1 MTVSGTILVTGF
13 VPFSEH
19 EKNISQQ
26 IIEQISLN
34 PDYDEIIE
42 TCVLSVDEQGS
53 RYTSLR
59 IRNEPEVRAVLH
71 LGLSANSEEIR
82 IERFARN
89 RIMMTT
95 PDNSGRHMEEGLIV
109 EGGAEIIETNF
120 PSYLIDHI
128 LTQSDRIRLS
138 DDAGGY
144 VCNETYYR
152 SLCAALENHTPKVL
166 FLHLPDEDAIPLI
179 QQTDFVISVCKAL
192 ETEVDL

>member
-26 IIEQISLN
+26 IIEQISIN
-34 PDYDEIIE
+34 SDYDEIIE
-42 TCVLSVDEQGS
+42 TCVLSVDEEGS
-53 RYTSLR
+53 RHTSLR
-59 IRNEPEVRAVLH
+59 IRNEPEIRAVLH
-71 LGLSANSEEIR
+71 LGLSAKSEEIR

-95 PDNSGRHMEEGLIV
+95 PDNSGRHVEDGLVI

-128 LTQSDRIRLS
+128 LTKSDRIRLS

-152 SLCAALENHTPKVL
+152 SLCAASENDSPKVL
-166 FLHLPDEDAIPLI
+166 FLHLPDEDVIPLI
-179 QQTDFVISVCKAL
+179 QQTDFVISICKAL
-192 ETEVDL
+192 EAEV